1 MSPVKSNKSPDA
13 VGALVLLLISALVF
27 GGNPY
32 AEGKLH
38 SSVVQ
43 QKLQT
48 SSNANGIPLIIT
60 SFLHSFQH
68 GVSLVA
74 QESEHPAV
82 KPMGFSRGST
92 INWHCIPMEQF
103 TGLVM

>member
-1 MSPVKSNKSPDA
+1 MSPVKSNKSPYA
-13 VGALVLLLISALVF
+13 VGALVLLLISVLVF
-27 GGNPY
+27 GGNPN

-48 SSNANGIPLIIT
+48 SSNGIPLIIT

-82 KPMGFSRGST
+82 KPMGSSRGST
-92 INWHCIPMEQF
+92 IN
-103 TGLVM
+103 